1 MAEQIDCSAKQEWRK
16 MDQKIEKFCGI
27 LNELVN
33 EILDIGSSFNIA
45 ILTASDELD
54 ENYEDGCYYT
64 QVIIHEDF
72 TATVNQYKK
81 GDEELPPDEEFPDFD
96 KDLIPESKCWNL
108 PKREV
113 LAHLAAII
121 SPWFEDYLSKMKN
134 GIDTLVKINVTCP
147 TAIESL
153 ALLNLIYDRG
163 KSVSTEFKQHKDPK
177 SFVGDFEGYL
187 SAYCDIDKIG
197 ARFEEL
203 QVRMGF
209 EPVKPVVDEGQPE
222 NTAESSLTKSELS
235 AYLSYEYAT
244 SKEPKLADATD
255 KEVYDWLKKNGVD
268 DYTLPRF
275 YAWCRYVRTGRKHHG
290 TQKNTPR
297 AGRSGHSIAQSG
309 QLQSLSEISSQYT
322 NEAD

>member
-1 MAEQIDCSAKQEWRK
+1 MAEQIDCSAKQDWRK
-16 MDQKIEKFCGI
+16 MDQKIEKFRDI

-222 NTAESSLTKSELS
+222 NTAERSLAKAERL
-235 AYLSYEYAT
+235 AYQSYDDAITQKPE
-244 SKEPKLADATD
+244 LADTKD
-255 KEVYDWLKKNGVD
+255 NEIYNWLKENGTSEE
-268 DYTLPRF
+268 YELPSCETWKRQ
-275 YAWCRYVRTGRKHHG
+275 VRAGRKHYG
-290 TQKNTPR
+290 KQKNTPR
-297 AGRSGHSIAQSG
+297 AGRTSRSIVRVSQI
-309 QLQSLSEISSQYT
+309 EYTSSQK
-322 NEAD
+322 AD